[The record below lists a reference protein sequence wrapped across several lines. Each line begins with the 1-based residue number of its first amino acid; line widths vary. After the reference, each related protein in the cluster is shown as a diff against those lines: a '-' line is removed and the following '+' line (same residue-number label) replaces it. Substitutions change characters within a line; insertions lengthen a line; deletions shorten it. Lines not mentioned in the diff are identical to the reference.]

1 MQPSRWQSE
10 RVFLLPGEP
19 ADGGT
24 DMRTMLKSKI
34 HRAHV
39 TGADLNYEGSIT
51 LDPILIEAAG
61 LLTFELVHVLDI
73 TNGARLETYVIEGER
88 GKGEVVINGAAA
100 HLVHEGDLVIILA
113 YASVSEEEAPHQL
126 PRLIYVDEENK
137 IASVGGAAVERQE
150 AVA

>member
-1 MQPSRWQSE
+1 MQSE

-113 YASVSEEEAPHQL
+113 YGLVSEDEAPRYL
-126 PRLIYVDEENK
+126 PRLIYVDEENR
-137 IASVGGAAVERQE
+137 IASVGGSAVLPQE

>member
-1 MQPSRWQSE
+1 
-10 RVFLLPGEP
+10 
-19 ADGGT
+19 
-24 DMRTMLKSKI
+24 MRAMLKSKI

-39 TGADLNYEGSIT
+39 TGADLDYEGSIT
-51 LDPILIEAAG
+51 LDPILIEAAD
-61 LLTFELVHVLDI
+61 LLPYELVHVLDI

-100 HLVHEGDLVIILA
+100 HLVHKGDLVIVLA

-126 PRLIYVDEENK
+126 PKLLYVDEENK
-137 IASVGGAAVERQE
+137 IASVDGSAVLPQE